1 MQALEAWR
9 RCKPITKNQEE
20 VRVTV
25 AAYDKLQHCTCVTAG
40 GAYLRF
46 SLERI
51 RFIHAMRCRPRVQ
64 SSTCL
69 LTLRFYHYTFPGQI
83 SSTSLMDVARH
94 TVCDFSSYL
103 AVSQIIQYRPIRPT
117 TYLTA
122 LCCFLI
128 TQIYECI
135 LYTVFTQYL
144 M

>member
-1 MQALEAWR
+1 VSLSL
-9 RCKPITKNQEE
+9 
-20 VRVTV
+20 
-25 AAYDKLQHCTCVTAG
+25 LQHCTCVTAG

-103 AVSQIIQYRPIRPT
+103 AVSQIIQYRPIRPSYYIYIYYYAEAANSGQNHT
-117 TYLTA
+117 VKHNTAHSSQIKKGTY
-122 LCCFLI
+122 I
-128 TQIYECI
+128 HSN
-135 LYTVFTQYL
+135 
-144 M
+144 